1 MTSRFLSN
9 DDNFIPVIKFST
21 GSFDENNLDPFFV
34 SAMGTSDDWLQKRIG
49 ENELFAAKIQKDQK
63 MKEEKENFM
72 KMKLLASRREKV
84 CDKETLFF
92 QSI

>member
-9 DDNFIPVIKFST
+9 DDMYIPVINFST

-34 SAMGTSDDWLQKRIG
+34 SAMGTSDDWLQERID
-49 ENELFAAKIQKDQK
+49 ENKLFAAKIQKEQK
-63 MKEEKENFM
+63 IKEEKENFM

-84 CDKETLFF
+84 RDKISKF
-92 QSI
+92 S